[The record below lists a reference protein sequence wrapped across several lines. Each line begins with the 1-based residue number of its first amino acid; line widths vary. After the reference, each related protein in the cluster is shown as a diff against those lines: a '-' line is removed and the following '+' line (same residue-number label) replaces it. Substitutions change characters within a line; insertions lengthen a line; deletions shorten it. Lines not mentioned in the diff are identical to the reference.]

1 MPTRVFWGIFCG
13 NNQRHGTAENRMVLP
28 AKISCSKDLGTRS
41 WMTLLT
47 RSSDKNVIWR
57 QRNRGTG
64 EVTKRSLVPS
74 RLKSS
79 PTALGLVITSHS
91 AAISDPRDYSMIAAR
106 GGTGGG
112 TKSLD
117 SIFNGTLMG
126 SGDVLMLVALG

>member
-13 NNQRHGTAENRMVLP
+13 NNQRHGTAGKRMVRW

-41 WMTLLT
+41 CLTLLP
-47 RSSDKNVIWR
+47 RSNDKNLNLR
-57 QRNRGTG
+57 QRNRATE
-64 EVTKRSLVPS
+64 EVTKRSLIPS
-74 RLKSS
+74 RRKSS
-79 PTALGLVITSHS
+79 PTALGLVVTSHS
-91 AAISDPRDYSMIAAR
+91 DAISDPMNYSLLAAR

-117 SIFNGTLMG
+117 SISNGTLMG

>member
-13 NNQRHGTAENRMVLP
+13 NNQRHGTAGNRMVRW
-28 AKISCSKDLGTRS
+28 AKISCSKDPGTRS
-41 WMTLLT
+41 CMTLLP
-47 RSSDKNVIWR
+47 RSNDKNVSLR
-57 QRNRGTG
+57 QRNCATE
-64 EVTKRSLVPS
+64 EVTKRSLIPS

-91 AAISDPRDYSMIAAR
+91 AAISDPRDYSLLAAR

-117 SIFNGTLMG
+117 SISKGMLMG
-126 SGDVLMLVALG
+126 SGDVLMLVAVG

>member
-79 PTALGLVITSHS
+79 PTALGLVVTSHS
-91 AAISDPRDYSMIAAR
+91 TAISDPRDYSLLAAR
-106 GGTGGG
+106 GGTAGG

-117 SIFNGTLMG
+117 SVSKGTLMG
-126 SGDVLMLVALG
+126 SGDVLMLVAVG